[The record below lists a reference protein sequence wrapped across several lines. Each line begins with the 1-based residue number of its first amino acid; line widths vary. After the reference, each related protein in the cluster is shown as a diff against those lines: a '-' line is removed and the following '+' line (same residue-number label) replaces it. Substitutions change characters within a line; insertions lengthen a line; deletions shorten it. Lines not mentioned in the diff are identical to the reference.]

1 MDSRVGRST
10 TSADSLPFIAGL
22 SVVPT
27 ESCVVVVSFSVFVSV
42 WFASTTFGLHLF
54 YGGGYCRCVPSN
66 IFCLFF
72 LALLCSQVLQF
83 SLFRPCQSQWS
94 PSEHGVS
101 WVGCFAS
108 SRVFFL
114 ACVGRSTKNHR
125 PFIISLY
132 DDICCAYFDD
142 VPNCCSLGGCR
153 YMPLVGLVG
162 LCGRV
167 VRQSCWTCAW

>member
-1 MDSRVGRST
+1 LLSHFL
-10 TSADSLPFIAGL
+10 SLCPFGL
-22 SVVPT
+22 LQRPL
-27 ESCVVVVSFSVFVSV
+27 
-42 WFASTTFGLHLF
+42 ASTSFTVVGIVDAYHQIF
-54 YGGGYCRCVPSN
+54 
-66 IFCLFF
+66 FCLFF